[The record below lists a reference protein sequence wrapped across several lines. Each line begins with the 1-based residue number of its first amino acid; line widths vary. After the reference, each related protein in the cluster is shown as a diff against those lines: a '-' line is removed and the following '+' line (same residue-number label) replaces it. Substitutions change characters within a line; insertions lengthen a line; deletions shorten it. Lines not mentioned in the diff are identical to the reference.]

1 MSDDLVGAYDVR
13 RVSLRRLMTIDG
25 LDAVSPG
32 HRTLGLIELD
42 VSLASARIEAIQA
55 RGGRVSLF
63 AFVVAC
69 IARALSEHR
78 DLNAVRAG
86 RKIFRF
92 EDVDIS
98 VAVEVDT
105 PEGPYP
111 YQLSL
116 RRAHTKTPLEIYAE
130 IEAART
136 RHAATGSLGR
146 ESHRFEGA
154 MRLLAWM
161 PRSLRLAL
169 LRLPTRSPLAVKRF
183 AGTTFVTSVGK
194 FASAPGFVIPFAAGP
209 MAASFALG
217 SVTLR
222 PVLRGQEVRN
232 HPFLSLTIIVNHD
245 LVDGGPAARFASRLQ
260 ALVEGAAGLDEVP
273 APDAATA

>member
-1 MSDDLVGAYDVR
+1 MSEDLVGAYDVR

-32 HRTLGLIELD
+32 HRTLGLVELD
-42 VSLASARIEAIQA
+42 VSLAVARIEAIQA

-92 EDVDIS
+92 ADVDIS

-111 YQLSL
+111 SQLAI

-146 ESHRFEGA
+146 ESRRFEGA
-154 MRLLAWM
+154 MRLMAWL
-161 PRSLRLAL
+161 PRALRLAL

-217 SVTLR
+217 SVTQR
-222 PVLRGQEVRN
+222 PVLRGQELRN
-232 HPFLSLTIIVNHD
+232 HAFLSLTIIVNHD
-245 LVDGGPAARFASRLQ
+245 LVDGGPAARFARRLQ
-260 ALVEGAAGLDEVP
+260 ALVEGAEGLDE
-273 APDAATA
+273 AGSCDAATP